1 MVGCFIHLVF
11 SRFVALFVKEDDH
24 AKIKQ
29 LIFTATIFLGLLFL
43 AIATIVYPFA
53 DLILKSVLPVKYF
66 SSGLSILPFSLGCL
80 VLNAL
85 NGVFASVLDGMQKNY
100 IRNIIFS
107 VSSLLLLVLA
117 YILVPKYHIK
127 GVAIAQLLQSVF
139 ALFTCLILVIVYT
152 KYNPLK
158 WNWSKQI
165 FKQIFSYGMK
175 FQFIS
180 LANMLNEPITKI
192 LLGKFGGMAF
202 AGYYEMANRL
212 LMQARGVI
220 ISSTQSLVPVM
231 INLSK
236 NEIPAFYKKTFS
248 NVLFFSMT
256 IMACIVLSGRIVSFY
271 WIGSYQ
277 PVFCTALLILSLSL
291 FVNILNAPAYFYYM
305 ADGNLNILIKNHL
318 LLGLLNA
325 LLSYLLGYWFGG
337 FGVVFG
343 WFIAILF
350 SSLYL
355 LLTFNKMYNLK
366 LRGLFQYMDV
376 ISISF
381 MFVLILISKFFKPS
395 VDFRLFDGIF
405 LLLTILYFT
414 FIFLK
419 FKIANYIQVQNKE

>member
-1 MVGCFIHLVF
+1 
-11 SRFVALFVKEDDH
+11 
-24 AKIKQ
+24 
-29 LIFTATIFLGLLFL
+29 
-43 AIATIVYPFA
+43 
-53 DLILKSVLPVKYF
+53 
-66 SSGLSILPFSLGCL
+66 
-80 VLNAL
+80 
-85 NGVFASVLDGMQKNY
+85 MQKNY

>member
-1 MVGCFIHLVF
+1 M
-11 SRFVALFVKEDDH
+11 
-24 AKIKQ
+24 
-29 LIFTATIFLGLLFL
+29 
-43 AIATIVYPFA
+43 
-53 DLILKSVLPVKYF
+53 
-66 SSGLSILPFSLGCL
+66 
-80 VLNAL
+80 LNAL

-107 VSSLLLLVLA
+107 SSSIILLVLA

-139 ALFTCLILVIVYT
+139 ALLACLIMVIFYT

-158 WNWSKQI
+158 WNWNKQI

-220 ISSTQSLVPVM
+220 ISSTQSLIPVM

-236 NEIPAFYKKTFS
+236 KEIPAFYKKTFS
-248 NVLFFSMT
+248 NVLFFSTT
-256 IMACIVLSGRIVSFY
+256 IMAGIILSGRLVSFY

-277 PVFCTALLILSLSL
+277 PVFCNALLILSLSL

-305 ADGNLNILIKNHL
+305 AEGNLNILIKNHL
-318 LLGLLNA
+318 LLGFLNA
-325 LLSYLLGYWFGG
+325 LFSYLLGYWLGG

-343 WFIAILF
+343 WFIAILL
-350 SSLYL
+350 SSFYL
-355 LLTFNKMYNLK
+355 LITFNKMHDLK
-366 LRGLFQYMDV
+366 FRALFQYMDV

-381 MFVLILISKFFKPS
+381 MVVLILISKLFKPT
-395 VDFRLFDGIF
+395 VDFRIFDGIC
-405 LLLTILYFT
+405 LLLTGAYSIFV
-414 FIFLK
+414 FLK
-419 FKIANYIQVQNKE
+419 FKVTDFRQTNNSKENITG